1 MKGEI
6 EKGVLYVVATP
17 IGNMGDMTERGK
29 EILENVDFI
38 CAEDTR
44 VGGKLLMLLGI
55 KGSLVSYYEHNKNSR
70 HEEILRRL
78 LEGEN
83 AAIITDAGTPCISDP
98 GVELVRFLKKSGV
111 KVVPI
116 PGASAVITA
125 LSACGIDTRR
135 FVFEG
140 FFDKNKSARRDRMEE
155 LKTEKR
161 TMVFYISPHEYATVI
176 GELYEC
182 FGDREIALCR
192 ELTKLNEEITLT
204 TLESAAKN
212 DGKKGEYVLVVSG
225 YSGSEYEFWSEM
237 TVKEHYEHYVSLGLQ
252 KMDACK
258 AVAKDRGIAKNQV
271 YKEIID

>member
-1 MKGEI
+1 
-6 EKGVLYVVATP
+6 
-17 IGNMGDMTERGK
+17 
-29 EILENVDFI
+29 
-38 CAEDTR
+38 
-44 VGGKLLMLLGI
+44 MLLSLFSGSIPEREI
-55 KGSLVSYYEHNKNSR
+55 KYV
-70 HEEILRRL
+70 
-78 LEGEN
+78 
-83 AAIITDAGTPCISDP
+83 
-98 GVELVRFLKKSGV
+98 
-111 KVVPI
+111 
-116 PGASAVITA
+116 
-125 LSACGIDTRR
+125 
-135 FVFEG
+135 
-140 FFDKNKSARRDRMEE
+140 RRDRMAE

-161 TMVFYISPHEYATVI
+161 TMVFYISPHEYTTVI